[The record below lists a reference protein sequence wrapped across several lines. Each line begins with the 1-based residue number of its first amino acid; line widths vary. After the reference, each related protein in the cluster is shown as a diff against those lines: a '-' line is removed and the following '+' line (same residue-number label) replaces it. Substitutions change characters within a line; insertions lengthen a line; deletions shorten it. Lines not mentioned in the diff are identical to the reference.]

1 MRVSRYGIELETLTA
16 EHLEMVRLWRNQDYI
31 RSRMQFQKVL
41 NSEDQLL
48 WFKQLDQK
56 RNLYWVFRHNDY
68 PVGLVHIKDVDAEG
82 SVSEAGVFT
91 GAALYL
97 ESPQP
102 MLAILFMMEIA
113 FNVIGLQKL
122 KAKIHHSNKKAIRFN
137 LQLGYEL
144 IPDQP
149 EGFQYYEVD
158 SERFDRFTKNLRR
171 DSARLYGTATSI
183 SVQNGEPWSE
193 RFLKFVEDRPSAFL
207 PITVA

>member
-1 MRVSRYGIELETLTA
+1 MRISRYGIQFETLTT

-41 NSEDQLL
+41 NSEDQLR

-56 RNLYWVFRHNDY
+56 RNLYWVFRHSDY
-68 PVGLVHIKDVDAEG
+68 PIGLVHIKDIDAHG
-82 SVSEAGVFT
+82 LVGEAGVFT
-91 GAALYL
+91 GASLYL

-102 MLAILFMMEIA
+102 MLAILFMMEMA

-122 KAKIHHSNKKAIRFN
+122 KAKIHDTNVKAIRFN
-137 LQLGYEL
+137 LQLGYVL
-144 IPDQP
+144 MPDQS

-158 SERFDRFTKNLRR
+158 CGRFERFTKNLRR
-171 DSARLYGTATSI
+171 DSVRLYGTGTSI

-193 RFLKFVEDRPSAFL
+193 RFLKFVDDQPSAFL

>member
-41 NSEDQLL
+41 TSEDQLR
-48 WFKQLDQK
+48 WFRQLDQK

-68 PVGLVHIKDVDAEG
+68 PIGLVHIKDVDADG
-82 SVSEAGVFT
+82 LVGEAGVFT

-122 KAKIHHSNKKAIRFN
+122 KAKIHHQNLKAIRFN
-137 LQLGYEL
+137 LQLGYEVL
-144 IPDQP
+144 PVQP

-158 SERFDRFTKNLRR
+158 SERFERFTKNLRS
-171 DSARLYGTATSI
+171 DSVRLYGSGTSI
-183 SVQNGEPWSE
+183 SVQNDEPWCDE
-193 RFLKFVEDRPSAFL
+193 FLRFVEEKPSAFL
-207 PITVA
+207 PITVV